1 MLRFGT
7 FRIGLPATV
16 VEQLKPEGEKL
27 RDEVTKN
34 DRRRFTSEFDR
45 LSINNDIGKF
55 FRY

>member
-16 VEQLKPEGEKL
+16 VEQLKHEGEKL
-27 RDEVTKN
+27 RDAVTKN

-45 LSINNDIGKF
+45 LSINDDIGKF